1 MAKSLKKIPKTFISF
16 LIISFFIWL
25 LITFSKE
32 YTTTITYTV
41 NYKDIAQDKLL
52 QETPLKEIDIS
63 IKATGFK
70 IIRSKIRNKI
80 IDLDASKLERKN
92 TSRFYLLPKNQIQKI
107 QNQLLSG
114 IVINEIIQDTIYLN
128 LGVLASK
135 KVVLKPNLDINY
147 HIGYDLLDKIIVSP
161 DSVIISGPEEQIR
174 NINHVDLSKL
184 SLNNVKSDFT
194 KEVTIEKSEELK
206 RFKYNFSKATILGKV
221 DKFTEGTLEI
231 PFTVNNLPQ
240 NINLTTLNKDV
251 EVVFVVALSNFAK
264 VSESSFDVECDYEIA
279 QKNNLGYLIPEV
291 TKKPNYIK
299 SFKIVPNKIDFL
311 IQK

>member
-41 NYKDIAQDKLL
+41 NYKNIAQDKLL

-114 IVINEIIQDTIYLN
+114 IVVNEIIQDTIYLN

-206 RFKYNFSKATILGKV
+206 RFKYNVSKATILGKV